1 MKKNNNIISS
11 ANSAIRNNNG
21 FSNAEMYNKSRTGW
35 SEGTPAFRTPDLEYF
50 DGKMTFAKA
59 PNGYIASILS
69 WYDNTA
75 TYYEKI
81 DGRWFQLSKERTEE
95 IQSELREKGRKM
107 VEAAKQEMETKSI
120 EAELEASFGKLD
132 ETDYDDIISE
142 INVNK
147 AMEYIQNLIT
157 INEHTDDDRL
167 SETHCVSIYASREDD
182 GCILVKV
189 YPDPE
194 FVYGYPSFVDDV
206 REWDTNNDGLWMKD
220 AQEVNLSELEEW
232 LTDAVSRCKANLDE
246 IAAAGINELQCSIE
260 NEGHNALDL
269 LFSAF
274 GNYASGEADWGDV
287 AYSVDEAIEWLR
299 AIASDAEELADF
311 IN

>member
-1 MKKNNNIISS
+1 MPKAKALFFFINKNNIKMRKTTTAA
-11 ANSAIRNNNG
+11 ANANNN
-21 FSNAEMYNKSRTGW
+21 
-35 SEGTPAFRTPDLEYF
+35 
-50 DGKMTFAKA
+50 
-59 PNGYIASILS
+59 
-69 WYDNTA
+69 
-75 TYYEKI
+75 
-81 DGRWFQLSKERTEE
+81 
-95 IQSELREKGRKM
+95 
-107 VEAAKQEMETKSI
+107 
-120 EAELEASFGKLD
+120 
-132 ETDYDDIISE
+132 SE

-167 SETHCVSIYASREDD
+167 SETPCVSIYASREDD

-194 FVYGYPSFVDDV
+194 FVYGYPSFLDDV
-206 REWDTNNDGLWMKD
+206 SEWDTNNDGLWMKD

-232 LTDAVSRCKANLDE
+232 LTDAVSRCKDRLDE

-274 GNYASGEADWGDV
+274 GNYASGEAEWGDV
-287 AYSVDEAIEWLR
+287 AYSVAEAIEWLR